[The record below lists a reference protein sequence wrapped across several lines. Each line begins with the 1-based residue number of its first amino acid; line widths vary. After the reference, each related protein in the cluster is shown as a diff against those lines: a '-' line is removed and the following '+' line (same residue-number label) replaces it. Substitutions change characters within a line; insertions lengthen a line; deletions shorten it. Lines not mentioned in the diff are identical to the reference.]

1 MGWDDEGKGRD
12 PWGKRGGGGKP
23 PELDEVF
30 KKLQS
35 KLGGLFG
42 GGGGRGAGGGAS
54 GSAGPGLGSM
64 LGIAVLMVGLWLA
77 YDIPYRIDE
86 GQRGVVLTFGK
97 FSRIG
102 MPGLNF
108 QWPRPIESVTK
119 VNVEQVRSVSD
130 RARML
135 TEDENIVDIDLAVQ
149 YRIKSAEDFLFN
161 VRDPELTLR
170 QAAESAVREVVGSH
184 TMDFSISEGRQQIA
198 DGTAVVLQD
207 ILDLYESGL
216 EVTSVNLQDARPPQ
230 EVKEAFDDAVKAR
243 EDKQRYENEAEAYEN
258 GLIPETR
265 GAAARQIQ
273 EAEGYKATVIARADG
288 EAERFT
294 LLLAEYQ
301 RAPAVTRKRL
311 YLETMETV
319 LGRAGKVILDVKG
332 GNNILYLPLD
342 RMLPERSL
350 YPTTRAV
357 GEPVPQGAGRDE
369 GGGTRPGREGR

>member
-1 MGWDDEGKGRD
+1 MGWDDEGNGRD
-12 PWGKRGGGGKP
+12 PWGGRGGGGKP

-42 GGGGRGAGGGAS
+42 GGGSKPSVGGGS
-54 GSAGPGLGSM
+54 GSSGFGSM
-64 LGIAVLMVGLWLA
+64 FGIALLIAGLWLV
-77 YDIPYRIDE
+77 YDIPYRIEE
-86 GQRGVVLTFGK
+86 GERGVVLKFGK
-97 FSRIG
+97 FTRIG

-108 QWPRPIESVTK
+108 RWPRPIETVTK
-119 VNVEQVRSVSD
+119 VDVEQVRSVAD
-130 RARML
+130 RASML

-149 YRIKSAEDFLFN
+149 YKVKNAEDFLFK

-184 TMDFSISEGRQQIA
+184 TMDFAISEGRQQIA
-198 DGTAVVLQD
+198 DGTEVVLQE
-207 ILDLYESGL
+207 ILDLYQTGV

-243 EDKQRYENEAEAYEN
+243 EDKERYENEAEAYRN

-273 EAEGYKATVIARADG
+273 EAEGYKATVIARAEG

-294 LLLAEYQ
+294 LLLTEYL
-301 RAPAVTRKRL
+301 RAPAVTRERL

-319 LGRAGKVILDVKG
+319 LSRAGKVIVDVEG
-332 GNNILYLPLD
+332 GNNIMYLPLD
-342 RMLPERSL
+342 RMLPERSM
-350 YPTTRAV
+350 YPSTRATP
-357 GEPVPQGAGRDE
+357 EPLPQSGARE
-369 GGGTRPGREGR
+369 ETGGARPGREGR